1 MGGEL
6 ALGPPI
12 GPNRLLSGVQTVAP
26 ATVLHDSVMGLPKLT
41 LAGLVSIRAGEL
53 VCSLRFQDAAPCS
66 VSPGATSATTEVSI
80 PRIRK
85 FCPLVPKV
93 KLPVSPGS
101 KKPTCMLSQFSWYTE
116 PFHWKWWFRNSVFQP
131 NS

>member
-12 GPNRLLSGVQTVAP
+12 GPNRLLSGVQTAP
-26 ATVLHDSVMGLPKLT
+26 LHDSVMALPKLT
-41 LAGLVSIRAGEL
+41 LPGKLSIKDGEL
-53 VCSLRFQDAAPCS
+53 VCSLWFHDAAPCT
-66 VSPGATSATTEVSI
+66 VSPCATRATIDVST
-80 PRIRK
+80 PRTRK

-93 KLPVSPGS
+93 RLPVSPGS
-101 KKPTCMLSQFSWYTE
+101 KKPTCTLSQFSWYSV
-116 PFHWKWWFRNSVFQP
+116 PFHCKRWLNHSVFQP